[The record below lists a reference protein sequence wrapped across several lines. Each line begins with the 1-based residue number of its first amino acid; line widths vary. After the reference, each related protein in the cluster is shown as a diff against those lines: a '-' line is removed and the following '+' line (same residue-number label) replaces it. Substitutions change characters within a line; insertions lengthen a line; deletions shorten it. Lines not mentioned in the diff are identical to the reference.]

1 MSSQSVAFD
10 RAAEYY
16 DETRGFPPGVDQPA
30 AALIAKTGSF
40 DGHSRVLE
48 IGIGTGRIGLPL
60 AAHVGV
66 YCGIDLSPPMMRQ
79 LRRKQ
84 TNEPVVLAQADATQ
98 LPFPDDTFD
107 AAVSVHVFH
116 LIPGWPQALAEVAR
130 VLRPGAPLLN
140 CWNERTND
148 PRILKL
154 WEAWDNAVPP
164 EIQQRVGAQV
174 EDNPDFIQ
182 SQGWAEGAT
191 LQTHHYTATFSPAVY
206 LDLLKRRVWAS
217 HWRLADDDHARGI
230 AAAEAAIPQHF
241 DDASQT
247 IELPARFNVQVFLP
261 PKTTS

>member
-16 DETRGFPPGVDQPA
+16 DETRGFPPGVEKPA
-30 AALIAKTGSF
+30 AAMIARTGNF
-40 DGHSRVLE
+40 DPQSRVLE

-60 AAHVGV
+60 AAHVGA
-66 YCGIDLSPPMMRQ
+66 YFGIDLSRPMMHQ
-79 LRRKQ
+79 LRNKQ
-84 TNEPVVLAQADATQ
+84 TSEPVILAQADATR
-98 LPFPDDTFD
+98 LPFPDDSFD

-116 LIPGWPQALAEVAR
+116 LIPNWQQALAEAAR

-140 CWNERTND
+140 CWNDRTND

-154 WEAWDNAVPP
+154 WEAWDKAVPA

-174 EDNPDFIQ
+174 EDNPDYIQ
-182 SQGWAEGAT
+182 SQGWTEGAD
-191 LQTHHYTATFSPAVY
+191 LQSYEYTVVFSPAVY

-217 HWRLADDDHARGI
+217 HWRLSDDDHARGI
-230 AAAEAAIPQHF
+230 AAAEAAIPQYF
-241 DDASQT
+241 DNPDQT
-247 IELPARFNVQVFLP
+247 IELPARFNAQVFLP